1 MLFEL
6 SVKVYLKENGKKNT
20 LHKFLKDYKR
30 GIITL
35 EELHTVRMIVS
46 EN

>member
-1 MLFEL
+1 MLEL
-6 SVKVYLKENGKKNT
+6 SVRVYLKENGKKNT

-35 EELHTVRMIVS
+35 EELRIVRMIAS